1 MSNNTCSN
9 FDGFEHGKENESSV
23 SEKIN
28 PPISCS
34 RDHFIFKI
42 SSVLALKKANN
53 HFGRAMERQTV

>member
-28 PPISCS
+28 PPILCS

-42 SSVLALKKANN
+42 SSVLVLKKY
-53 HFGRAMERQTV
+53 

>member
-28 PPISCS
+28 PPILCS
-34 RDHFIFKI
+34 RDHFIIFKI
-42 SSVLALKKANN
+42 SSVLVLKKY
-53 HFGRAMERQTV
+53 